1 MLYVLATAEPGFSNI
16 TSGVTDIMTVV
27 TTMITTILGNP
38 VLVAL
43 LAAGFVSVALKIFKR
58 MKKAAVK

>member
-1 MLYVLATAEPGFSNI
+1 MLYLLGETAGF
-16 TSGVTDIMTVV
+16 TSVTQGVTDIMSVV

-58 MKKAAVK
+58 MKKTAVK

>member
-1 MLYVLATAEPGFSNI
+1 MLYLIGEGGASF
-16 TSGVTDIMTVV
+16 TSVTQGVTDIMSVV

-43 LAAGFVSVALKIFKR
+43 LAAGFVGVALKIFKR

>member
-27 TTMITTILGNP
+27 TTMITTILSNP

-43 LAAGFVSVALKIFKR
+43 LAAGFVSVALRLFKR

>member
-16 TSGVTDIMTVV
+16 TTGVTDIMTVV

-43 LAAGFVSVALKIFKR
+43 LAAGFITVALKIFKR

>member
-16 TSGVTDIMTVV
+16 TGGVTDIMTVV
-27 TTMITTILGNP
+27 TTMITTILSNP

-43 LAAGFVSVALKIFKR
+43 LAAGFVSVALKLFKR